1 MGNLAR
7 QGALGIWEDGGVAN
21 GLDGKI
27 AVVTGAASGIGLATA
42 RAMLAE
48 GAKVVMVDQNAAA
61 LAALTEELGDRAV
74 AQVTNLLDV
83 EECKAMVPEILGK
96 VGQIDILHA
105 NAGIYVG
112 GDLVDATP
120 EAIDRMLNLNVNVV
134 MKNVH
139 AVAPHMIGRKTG
151 DIIVTCSVAGHYP
164 TYWEPVYSGSK
175 WAITSF
181 VQGMRRQMVPHGV
194 RVAQISPGPVVSA
207 LLADWPAENLRKARE
222 SGGLIEPEDVAEAII
237 FMLTR
242 RRMVTIRDIIIL
254 PSNFDRV

>member
-1 MGNLAR
+1 MSGLL
-7 QGALGIWEDGGVAN
+7 QGKV
-21 GLDGKI
+21 
-27 AVVTGAASGIGLATA
+27 AVVTGAASGIGLATT

-48 GAKVVMVDQNAAA
+48 GATVVMVDWNEAGLTA
-61 LAALTEELGDRAV
+61 LAGTLGDRV
-74 AQVTNLLDV
+74 IVQVTNLLDAAS
-83 EECKAMVPEILGK
+83 CSDMVPQILDK
-96 VGQIDILHA
+96 VGHIDILHC
-105 NAGIYVG
+105 NAGTYIG
-112 GDLVDATP
+112 GDLTETTP
-120 EAIDRMLNLNVNVV
+120 EAIDRMLNLNVNAV

-139 AVAPHMIGRKTG
+139 AVLPHMIDRQSG
-151 DIIVTCSVAGHYP
+151 DIIVTCSVAGHFP

-207 LLADWPAENLRKARE
+207 LLADWPEENLRQARE
-222 SGGLIEPEDVAEAII
+222 AGGLIEPEDVAEAIL

-242 RRMVTIRDIIIL
+242 RRAVTIRDMIIL